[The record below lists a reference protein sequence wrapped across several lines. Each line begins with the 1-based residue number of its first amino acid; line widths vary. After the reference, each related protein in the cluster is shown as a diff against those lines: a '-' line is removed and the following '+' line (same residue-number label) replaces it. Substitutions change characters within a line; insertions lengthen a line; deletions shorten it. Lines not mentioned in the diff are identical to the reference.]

1 MTRWTTCE
9 CSRKGSG
16 KTMEAMRERT
26 LVGLFVLIA
35 GGLLLGTMIV
45 ISGGMGVAT
54 VPHRAYFKFAG
65 GVQPGAPARF
75 GGMLA
80 GKVRPVRVGPGHS
93 TRLDT
98 VLTVT

>member
-54 VPHRAYFKFAG
+54 VSHRAYFKFAG
-65 GVQPGAPARF
+65 GVQPGAPVRF
-75 GGMLA
+75 GGLLVGKQRRYFFWHRHTLRLLA
-80 GKVRPVRVGPGHS
+80 WRH
-93 TRLDT
+93 
-98 VLTVT
+98 

>member
-16 KTMEAMRERT
+16 KTMEAMRERS

-54 VPHRAYFKFAG
+54 APYRAYFKFAG
-65 GVQPGAPARF
+65 GVQPGAPVRY
-75 GGMLA
+75 GGVLV
-80 GKVRPVRVGPGHS
+80 GKGRGVRPGP
-93 TRLDT
+93 RDT
-98 VLTVT
+98 PAHPIQP